1 MTGAA
6 GQVELTLAAGEE
18 LASALAC
25 GLHARVRRR
34 FDRHA
39 ARLMR
44 DVGRQ
49 CEKFGAF
56 PRKWRRLLVIAA
68 ALLDALFEIERPRV
82 GVIENRITRR
92 DTLHAD
98 ARIAMTIGAGVAIR
112 SRLGIP
118 QRL

>member
-18 LASALAC
+18 RASALAC
-25 GLHARVRRR
+25 GLHAAIGRR

-56 PRKWRRLLVIAA
+56 PRKRRRLLAIAA
-68 ALLDALFEIERPRV
+68 ALLDALLEINRPRV
-82 GVIENRITRR
+82 GFIENRIARR
-92 DTLHAD
+92 DAFHPD

-118 QRL
+118 